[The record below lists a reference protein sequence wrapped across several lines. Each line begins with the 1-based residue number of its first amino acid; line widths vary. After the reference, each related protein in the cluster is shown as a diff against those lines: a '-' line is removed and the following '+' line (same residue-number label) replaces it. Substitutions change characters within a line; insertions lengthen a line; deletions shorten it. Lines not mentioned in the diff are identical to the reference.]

1 MALEGDSDAFEKTL
15 DRILKTYISVRD
27 TATRAKAENFYH
39 GFLLALLS
47 SAGNEI
53 DNLSSNRE
61 AGDGYAD
68 IMFTSENGRT
78 GVVLELKHSAPT
90 EIYDAADAALVQIR
104 EKRYA
109 EGFNS
114 RRCKRVWCY
123 GIAFSGKDCAV
134 EVAEHVA

>member
-1 MALEGDSDAFEKTL
+1 M
-15 DRILKTYISVRD
+15 
-27 TATRAKAENFYH
+27 
-39 GFLLALLS
+39 
-47 SAGNEI
+47 
-53 DNLSSNRE
+53 SSNRE

-90 EIYDAADAALVQIR
+90 EIYDAADVALVQIR
-104 EKRYA
+104 KKRYA

-114 RRCKRVWCY
+114 RRCKRVRCY

-134 EVAEHVA
+134 EAAEFSLGK